1 MRHLITTLLVLLLGL
16 GMAEAAVT
24 TFDGPYPGPDR
35 PPQAPATERPPQA
48 PRTEQPPQA
57 P

>member
-24 TFDGPYPGPDR
+24 TFGWPGPDR
-35 PPQAPATERPPQA
+35 RPQAPATERPPQA
-48 PRTEQPPQA
+48 P
-57 P
+57 